1 MSPEQAVAYLA
12 TYIDLTCPPAH
23 PARAAIDTVVGALE
37 ARLDVVRELE
47 AQLARERLGAE
58 ADRS

>member
-23 PARAAIDTVVGALE
+23 PARAAIDVVAGALE
-37 ARLDVVRELE
+37 ARRDVVQELE
-47 AQLARERLGAE
+47 ARLARERLAAE

>member
-12 TYIDLTCPPAH
+12 TYIELTCPPGH
-23 PARAAIDTVVGALE
+23 PARTAIDVTAGALE
-37 ARLDVVRELE
+37 ARLDVIKELE
-47 AQLARERLGAE
+47 ARLARERLAGE